1 MLGLAEG
8 CFNATVPYT
17 LERKQFGKRIFDFQV
32 KLIHGFIFI
41 DKSVP
46 YCTVRILLRVG
57 VYWVPGYEASDCP
70 CGHTD

>member
-32 KLIHGFIFI
+32 KLYPWKKVFLI
-41 DKSVP
+41 SS
-46 YCTVRILLRVG
+46 VRI
-57 VYWVPGYEASDCP
+57 
-70 CGHTD
+70 